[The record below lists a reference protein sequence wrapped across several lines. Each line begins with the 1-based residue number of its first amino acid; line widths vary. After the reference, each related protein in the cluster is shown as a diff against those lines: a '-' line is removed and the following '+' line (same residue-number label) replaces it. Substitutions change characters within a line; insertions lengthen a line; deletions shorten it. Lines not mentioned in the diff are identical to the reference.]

1 MENFILFL
9 FSLNRQF
16 IALILFILLA
26 ACHQNQ
32 LEIDVSS
39 VKIERVKIKRLE
51 KDIFNLDT
59 NNITEHSLALQK
71 NMEVFRKICFQ
82 CYK

>member
-16 IALILFILLA
+16 IALILFILWA

-39 VKIERVKIKRLE
+39 VKLPLSDTTILE
-51 KDIFNLDT
+51 FLSNF
-59 NNITEHSLALQK
+59 A
-71 NMEVFRKICFQ
+71 
-82 CYK
+82 